1 MRLLLGRRT
10 EREALDRLLAGTRA
24 GNSRVLVLRGD
35 PGVGKTAL
43 LHYVAEQASDCR
55 IMQVAGVESEMEL
68 AYAGLHNLCSTL
80 LDRLDSLPE
89 PQRNALATAFGLA
102 PGEPPNQFLVG
113 LAALGLL
120 ADAAEDQP
128 VVCLVDDT
136 QWLDR
141 VSVETIAFI
150 ARRLLAESVAVVFA
164 VREPWHDGLLNG
176 LLELVVPG
184 LSDEHSR
191 DLLESVIR
199 GPVDPRVRDRIIAE
213 TRGNPLAL
221 LELPHGLTPGELAA
235 GFGLPDAMPVAGRIE
250 AGFVRRLE
258 PLPADSRRLLLTAAA
273 EPLGDAALL
282 WRALERL
289 EIDPDAAL
297 SGAEAGLVDVDG
309 SEVRFRHPLVRSAT
323 YRAATPRERQ
333 AVHRALA
340 EATDPEV
347 DPDHRAW
354 HRAQATSGPDEQV
367 ARELEGTAGRPQ
379 ARGGL
384 SAAAAFLERAAML
397 TPEPALRA
405 RRALAAAT
413 AKRHAGALDAALGL
427 LVALDSAPP
436 DEPRDAEAQRLRG
449 QIARDQQRDGD
460 AVPLLLSAA
469 RRLAPLDA
477 RLARDAYLEAI
488 AAAWWV
494 GDLDGPHGL
503 REAARAARRAPPAL
517 EAPEPADLVL
527 DALAARYAEGHAAA
541 APLMRAALEAL
552 VAADVDD
559 WLWVAD
565 IRVAGVLAL
574 EVWDW
579 DLRHALAARQ
589 VEHARER
596 GALVQLQ
603 FALDYLA
610 ASHLVAGDLA
620 GAARLTEEDRLIAE
634 ATGTQRTVIAMAVEA
649 FKGNEYEA
657 LRLIDAA
664 AREGLA
670 RGIQPLATL
679 ASYSRAVLNNGL
691 GRHDAARDAARYAF
705 ERDTVGYRAFYG
717 LELAEAASRT
727 GDLHLVSVVDGFMAE
742 RVPVTPTD
750 WALGVAAL
758 VRALLADGE
767 VAERQYRESIERLG
781 RTRVRVELA
790 RGHLLYGEWLRREG
804 RRIDARQQ
812 LRTAHEMLS
821 SMGVEAFAERARR
834 ELRATGERAR
844 RRTVETRDDLTAQ
857 EAEIARLAAE
867 GLTNPEIGAR
877 LFLSRRTVE
886 WHLKKVFLKLDVTSR
901 KQLEAA
907 LSGAPRV
914 AATA

>member
-1 MRLLLGRRT
+1 
-10 EREALDRLLAGTRA
+10 
-24 GNSRVLVLRGD
+24 
-35 PGVGKTAL
+35 
-43 LHYVAEQASDCR
+43 
-55 IMQVAGVESEMEL
+55 
-68 AYAGLHNLCSTL
+68 
-80 LDRLDSLPE
+80 
-89 PQRNALATAFGLA
+89 
-102 PGEPPNQFLVG
+102 
-113 LAALGLL
+113 
-120 ADAAEDQP
+120 
-128 VVCLVDDT
+128 
-136 QWLDR
+136 
-141 VSVETIAFI
+141 
-150 ARRLLAESVAVVFA
+150 
-164 VREPWHDGLLNG
+164 
-176 LLELVVPG
+176 
-184 LSDEHSR
+184 
-191 DLLESVIR
+191 
-199 GPVDPRVRDRIIAE
+199 
-213 TRGNPLAL
+213 
-221 LELPHGLTPGELAA
+221 
-235 GFGLPDAMPVAGRIE
+235 
-250 AGFVRRLE
+250 
-258 PLPADSRRLLLTAAA
+258 
-273 EPLGDAALL
+273 
-282 WRALERL
+282 
-289 EIDPDAAL
+289 
-297 SGAEAGLVDVDG
+297 
-309 SEVRFRHPLVRSAT
+309 
-323 YRAATPRERQ
+323 
-333 AVHRALA
+333 
-340 EATDPEV
+340 
-347 DPDHRAW
+347 
-354 HRAQATSGPDEQV
+354 
-367 ARELEGTAGRPQ
+367 
-379 ARGGL
+379 
-384 SAAAAFLERAAML
+384 
-397 TPEPALRA
+397 
-405 RRALAAAT
+405 
-413 AKRHAGALDAALGL
+413 
-427 LVALDSAPP
+427 
-436 DEPRDAEAQRLRG
+436 
-449 QIARDQQRDGD
+449 
-460 AVPLLLSAA
+460 
-469 RRLAPLDA
+469 
-477 RLARDAYLEAI
+477 
-488 AAAWWV
+488 
-494 GDLDGPHGL
+494 
-503 REAARAARRAPPAL
+503 
-517 EAPEPADLVL
+517 VL

-901 KQLEAA
+901 KQLDAA
-907 LSGAPRV
+907 LSGAPGG
-914 AATA
+914 AATG